1 MFIGLDHIIIG
12 VQNLTEAARIFNE
25 RLGLAV
31 SGGGVHPTGG
41 TANRIIVIGDTYL
54 ELITV
59 DRPNEAQPGM
69 LKRLALG
76 EGYLN
81 CALGSDDI
89 AADSAA
95 MRQRGV
101 KVIGPVAGQL
111 RSVDGRS
118 RSWLRFDVERAEMV
132 QSYPF
137 VIQHDSVGEERRRR
151 LAGWRTPPEHP
162 LGATKVLSATIAVN
176 DLAEASRRFQHIYGL
191 QPSEEY
197 SGEADHW
204 DAILVSFLLRE
215 RMQSLELATSIPPVL
230 DPVEDSPM
238 LPQPGGLAWHL
249 QCFGESLCRM
259 TLAVENLAASR
270 RYLDKHGV
278 TYLYY
283 EGRESEEGQKS
294 PRLWILPDQACGAA
308 IVLHEFTPDE
318 PESFPVHF

>member
-1 MFIGLDHIIIG
+1 MFVGLDHIIIG
-12 VQNLTEAARIFNE
+12 VQNLTEAAHIFSE

-59 DRPNEAQPGM
+59 DRPAEAQPGM

-89 AADSAA
+89 MADSAA

-111 RSVDGRS
+111 HSADGRL
-118 RSWLRFDVERAEMV
+118 RSWSRFDVERAEMV

-137 VIQHDSVGEERRRR
+137 VIQHDSVGEERRKR

-162 LGATKVLSATIAVN
+162 LGATKILSATIAVN
-176 DLAEASRRFQHIYGL
+176 DLAEATRRFQHIYGL

-204 DAILVSFLLRE
+204 DARLVSFLLRE
-215 RMQSLELATSIPPVL
+215 RMQSLELAAPILLAL

-238 LPQPGGLAWHL
+238 LPQPGALAWHL
-249 QCFGESLCRM
+249 QRFGESLCRM
-259 TLAVENLAASR
+259 TLAVENLAAAR

-278 TYLYY
+278 IYLYY
-283 EGRESEEGQKS
+283 EGQESDEGQEP
-294 PRLWILPDQACGAA
+294 PRLWILSDQACGAA
-308 IVLHEFTPDE
+308 IVLHEFAPDE
-318 PESFPVHF
+318 PESFPIHF